1 MTRIASPPMLALL
14 GALAMALLAVAS
26 GASAAEPVRLVIKDH
41 RFTPTEVTVP
51 ANERFRIE
59 VENQDATPAEFESSD
74 LRAEKVIAPGG
85 RITVMAGPLKPGTY
99 GFADEYHPDT
109 ATGALTAVQ
118 QQAEK

>member
-1 MTRIASPPMLALL
+1 MARIASPPLLALL
-14 GALAMALLAVAS
+14 GALAAASLAS

-41 RFTPTEVTVP
+41 RFMPTEVTVP

-59 VENQDATPAEFESSD
+59 VENQDATPAEFESSG
-74 LRAEKVIAPGG
+74 LRAEKVIVPGG

-109 ATGALTAVQ
+109 AKGTLTAVV